1 MRELIK
7 VLASLSLSGSLV
19 ILVLLA
25 CRALL
30 RDHLPKRWQYFIW
43 LVAVFRLLLPLSP
56 AGSPVGTLF
65 QEKENVPPPVVSYT
79 AEIPGPSSAGKAD
92 GTPVPPG
99 ASEVMGEPASPG
111 LSLPEPEALLVL
123 LWLAVALFLLTRKVT
138 SYQGF
143 LRYLQAG
150 CRAVEDPARLDLLAK
165 TGERLGI
172 RRPVELY
179 ENPLSASPLLLGLFR
194 PRIVLPSAAV
204 SEEDFRHIAL
214 HELTHCKRLDPA
226 YKWLVQ
232 LTVCLHWFNP
242 LVWVMARE
250 IERSCE
256 LACDE
261 AVLRILAPEERRS
274 YGDTLLRALET
285 GGGYRAAPGSVSLG
299 ESAELL
305 KERLRGIMNFKK
317 ASKRTALLSLF
328 LAAALITGAAAAG
341 IYTGPDKRIASPVKG
356 LALSPVSTQAAPA
369 ENLRSRAALLAEQC
383 YEDSNIAGFS
393 IAVSLLS
400 PEEQEA
406 WLKRCYEDREV
417 AFFSTILSQAQEL
430 EAEIT
435 DGLLEQIYEEG
446 LTAFFSVLVN
456 NLDWEEKQLDAWIA
470 RAAKENAAFLS
481 ILLTAAGRDEEL
493 NSLKKELEA
502 QLAEEY
508 RAAGIIR
515 EGSTYYYQ
523 GKLVRIFLDTRPDAS
538 FVTLNMNPLGALD
551 VKVERSPDGGIQTVR
566 EMTKAEVEAL
576 FGDMDDPE
584 DRFNGTNVTV
594 PIEREKLEGGKYW
607 LLGEYVLSKGDWIQY
622 DVTAETGE
630 RMSVGFCSLE
640 QGPEDTAYYCVS
652 NRRTD
657 GTLRCA
663 ADFDFDGKAVK
674 PGIYRLFLYAPEG
687 DLGNIRGSAALSL
700 SQGTPPDPST
710 AENPHLMTVE
720 ELPAAARK
728 AMDQCAIRTWYVI
741 HSEGRQYLYCN
752 GFPWLYAWQPLWE
765 DGSWRVNIQKL
776 KKQDS
781 GSLLLSFPDNAPLHA
796 TLDGEPLR
804 TIEL

>member
-99 ASEVMGEPASPG
+99 TSEVMGELESAG

-165 TGERLGI
+165 TGKRLGI

-179 ENPLSASPLLLGLFR
+179 ENPLAASPLLLGLFR

-341 IYTGPDKRIASPVKG
+341 IYTGPDTRIASPVKG

-417 AFFSTILSQAQEL
+417 AFFS
-430 EAEIT
+430 
-435 DGLLEQIYEEG
+435 
-446 LTAFFSVLVN
+446 
-456 NLDWEEKQLDAWIA
+456 
-470 RAAKENAAFLS
+470 R
-481 ILLTAAGRDEEL
+481 
-493 NSLKKELEA
+493 
-502 QLAEEY
+502 
-508 RAAGIIR
+508 
-515 EGSTYYYQ
+515 
-523 GKLVRIFLDTRPDAS
+523 RPS
-538 FVTLNMNPLGALD
+538 GADL
-551 VKVERSPDGGIQTVR
+551 RR
-566 EMTKAEVEAL
+566 
-576 FGDMDDPE
+576 
-584 DRFNGTNVTV
+584 GTH
-594 PIEREKLEGGKYW
+594 
-607 LLGEYVLSKGDWIQY
+607 
-622 DVTAETGE
+622 
-630 RMSVGFCSLE
+630 
-640 QGPEDTAYYCVS
+640 
-652 NRRTD
+652 
-657 GTLRCA
+657 
-663 ADFDFDGKAVK
+663 
-674 PGIYRLFLYAPEG
+674 RLFLCPRQQSGLGRKTAGRLDCPGREG
-687 DLGNIRGSAALSL
+687 KRRLSL
-700 SQGTPPDPST
+700 
-710 AENPHLMTVE
+710 HL
-720 ELPAAARK
+720 A
-728 AMDQCAIRTWYVI
+728 
-741 HSEGRQYLYCN
+741 
-752 GFPWLYAWQPLWE
+752 
-765 DGSWRVNIQKL
+765 
-776 KKQDS
+776 DS
-781 GSLLLSFPDNAPLHA
+781 GGP
-796 TLDGEPLR
+796 G
-804 TIEL
+804 